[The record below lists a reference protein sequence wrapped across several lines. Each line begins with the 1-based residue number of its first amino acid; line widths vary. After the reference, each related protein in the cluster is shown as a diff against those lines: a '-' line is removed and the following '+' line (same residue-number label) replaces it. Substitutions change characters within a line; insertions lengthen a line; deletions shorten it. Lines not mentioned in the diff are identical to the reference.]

1 MGARQLFGGDGMPNS
16 ALIHPEG
23 SPAED
28 RSNLWEYLTATERRR
43 LWASSKRL
51 VYGPGAAIYRQGDPI
66 DGIYVIQSGTVK
78 LQRRASSDQGFTLG
92 YCAPGNMIGT
102 SALAGRS
109 ERYWTARAVN
119 HVAVCSILQNEI
131 DDIAEQNAPFAL
143 QLGAFVYDRL
153 VKVEDRLS
161 DVAFV
166 NIEQRL
172 ARTLLQLHSDI
183 LDDKSVE
190 VPVHVRI
197 NHRELAYLVGT
208 ARPTAS
214 AALGTLAEWGI
225 LSRGRARITI
235 HDLDGLKAFAA

>member
-1 MGARQLFGGDGMPNS
+1 MWQ
-16 ALIHPEG
+16 
-23 SPAED
+23 
-28 RSNLWEYLTATERRR
+28 YLTAKERRR
-43 LWASSKRL
+43 LWASSERL
-51 VYGPGAAIYRQGDPI
+51 AYGPGTAIYEQGDPT

-92 YCAPGNMIGT
+92 YPAPGDTIGM

-109 ERYWTARAVN
+109 ERYWTARAVH
-119 HVAVCSILQNEI
+119 HVAVCSIPQNEI
-131 DDIAEQNAPFAL
+131 DDIAEQNAQFAL
-143 QLGAFVYDRL
+143 QLGRLVYDRL

-166 NIEQRL
+166 NVEQRL
-172 ARTLLQLHSDI
+172 ARTLLQLHSDV

-190 VPVHVRI
+190 VPVQVRI

-214 AALGTLAEWGI
+214 AALSTLAEWGV

-235 HDLDGLKAFAA
+235 YDLDGLKAFAA